1 MHVRVSHVGS
11 FPFKPEAQSV
21 ELVVKGYVE
30 SGVNAPAYPQ
40 LRDFVRMFLE
50 PYIEA
55 GILDDVGGMYLVKD
69 MEGLKKPPELK
80 PEIWEAELFVEAS
93 KGVFKYLRAPVT
105 GAFTLAINILLQPK
119 AEYFSATAL
128 CDKQVVES
136 LAAYVKN
143 NLKYLASLGYNIL
156 FVDEPMLSVVV
167 GARKVL
173 LGYALEDIADYL
185 DYVYSGVTGER
196 GIHVCGRISKPLFR
210 TLVSVEELDV
220 VNFEFYGTRE
230 NVQVLERELLEAHSK
245 KLAPGIASS
254 KSMKV
259 EPVEELLG
267 ILKEIVNRAGLNVDL
282 VSADDGFR
290 GLRDVAP
297 ETELREICFNK
308 LKRIREAVD
317 RLVAGLKDPQSS
329 DQRYESAGGGI

>member
-1 MHVRVSHVGS
+1 
-11 FPFKPEAQSV
+11 
-21 ELVVKGYVE
+21 
-30 SGVNAPAYPQ
+30 
-40 LRDFVRMFLE
+40 
-50 PYIEA
+50 
-55 GILDDVGGMYLVKD
+55 
-69 MEGLKKPPELK
+69 
-80 PEIWEAELFVEAS
+80 
-93 KGVFKYLRAPVT
+93 
-105 GAFTLAINILLQPK
+105 
-119 AEYFSATAL
+119 
-128 CDKQVVES
+128 
-136 LAAYVKN
+136 
-143 NLKYLASLGYNIL
+143 
-156 FVDEPMLSVVV
+156 
-167 GARKVL
+167 
-173 LGYALEDIADYL
+173 
-185 DYVYSGVTGER
+185 
-196 GIHVCGRISKPLFR
+196 
-210 TLVSVEELDV
+210 
-220 VNFEFYGTRE
+220 
-230 NVQVLERELLEAHSK
+230 K